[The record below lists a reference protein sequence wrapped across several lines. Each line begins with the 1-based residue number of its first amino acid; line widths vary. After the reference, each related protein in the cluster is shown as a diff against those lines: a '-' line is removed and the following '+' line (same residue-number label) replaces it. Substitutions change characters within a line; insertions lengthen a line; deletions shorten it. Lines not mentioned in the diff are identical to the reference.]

1 MMLLKQKK
9 LLMKSSNL
17 LGKGEKMYI
26 VRFNG
31 KKLNLKS
38 LTGFKKY
45 EQVRNALRKYL
56 RSKGQTR
63 IHGALG
69 YTISRV

>member
-1 MMLLKQKK
+1 
-9 LLMKSSNL
+9 
-17 LGKGEKMYI
+17 MYI